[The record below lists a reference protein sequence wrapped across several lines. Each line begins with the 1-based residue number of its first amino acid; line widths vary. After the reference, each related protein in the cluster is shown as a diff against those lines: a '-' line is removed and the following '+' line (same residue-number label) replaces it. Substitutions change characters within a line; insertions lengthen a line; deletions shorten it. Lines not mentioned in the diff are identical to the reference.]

1 VRALV
6 VILIGLAI
14 GATVFLATG
23 GHVIFLPF
31 VFVPFVFLWPLGR
44 RRRDRSM

>member
-1 VRALV
+1 MRALV

-31 VFVPFVFLWPLGR
+31 VFLPFAFLWPLGR